1 MDRSNRGH
9 TAAVE
14 PDPDDPDL
22 MHALRSI
29 EEFSYRVLRVIFNQA
44 RTPPHVVT
52 AFFDRAMKG
61 KL

>member
-1 MDRSNRGH
+1 
-9 TAAVE
+9 
-14 PDPDDPDL
+14 